1 MAYVNVPKDLTKV
14 KTKVLFNLT
23 KRQLICFGSGALIGV
38 PLFFLLKGSIGT
50 SPAAMVMMVVM
61 IPAML
66 FAMYEKNGQPLE
78 VVIRNIYRVCFQRP
92 KQRPYKTNN
101 FYAVLERQ
109 NQLDRE
115 VYQIV
120 RKEKAI
126 SAISMSTSKRA
137 ISPAGPCSFRSCPKP
152 TPRNCPTIPLI

>member
-61 IPAML
+61 TVFVM
-66 FAMYEKNGQPLE
+66 
-78 VVIRNIYRVCFQRP
+78 VVIMLVMMM
-92 KQRPYKTNN
+92 
-101 FYAVLERQ
+101 VLIMF
-109 NQLDRE
+109 LLFLM
-115 VYQIV
+115 VLAAFIFLTVIV
-120 RKEKAI
+120 
-126 SAISMSTSKRA
+126 
-137 ISPAGPCSFRSCPKP
+137 
-152 TPRNCPTIPLI
+152 

>member
-66 FAMYEKNGQPLE
+66 FAMYEKTVSRWRSSSATSTACASRGRSSAR
-78 VVIRNIYRVCFQRP
+78 IR
-92 KQRPYKTNN
+92 
-101 FYAVLERQ
+101 
-109 NQLDRE
+109 
-115 VYQIV
+115 
-120 RKEKAI
+120 
-126 SAISMSTSKRA
+126 
-137 ISPAGPCSFRSCPKP
+137 
-152 TPRNCPTIPLI
+152 PTIFMPFWSGKTS

>member
-61 IPAML
+61 IP
-66 FAMYEKNGQPLE
+66 
-78 VVIRNIYRVCFQRP
+78 VCCSLCMKRRSAAGGRHPQHLP
-92 KQRPYKTNN
+92 C
-101 FYAVLERQ
+101 VLPET
-109 NQLDRE
+109 E
-115 VYQIV
+115 
-120 RKEKAI
+120 A
-126 SAISMSTSKRA
+126 A
-137 ISPAGPCSFRSCPKP
+137 P
-152 TPRNCPTIPLI
+152 

>member
-66 FAMYEKNGQPLE
+66 SAVGGRHPQHLP
-78 VVIRNIYRVCFQRP
+78 RVFP
-92 KQRPYKTNN
+92 E
-101 FYAVLERQ
+101 A
-109 NQLDRE
+109 
-115 VYQIV
+115 
-120 RKEKAI
+120 KA
-126 SAISMSTSKRA
+126 A
-137 ISPAGPCSFRSCPKP
+137 PV
-152 TPRNCPTIPLI
+152 